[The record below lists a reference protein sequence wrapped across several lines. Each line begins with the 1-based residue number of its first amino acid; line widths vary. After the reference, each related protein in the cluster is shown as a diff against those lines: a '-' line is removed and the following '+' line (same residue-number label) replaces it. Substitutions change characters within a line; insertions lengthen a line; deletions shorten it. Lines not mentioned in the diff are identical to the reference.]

1 MLRRFARFL
10 LRSMVVVLVA
20 WGTVAV
26 AAETVSRR
34 GKPRGEMIAVGGH
47 RLRLV
52 CEGPRT
58 ALPVVWMEAGAFS
71 GAADFSAIQQKLTAR
86 GYRSCAY
93 DRAGMGYS
101 DVGPGPRDGDA
112 IVRDLSALMAASGEP
127 GPYILMGHSMAGLY
141 LRQFAASNPDKVA
154 GLVLLDAVTPELLG
168 QPGVASF
175 ASRFESVAKL
185 GAVAGSVGLTK
196 PFYWWGDRIGLPP
209 EGKAEKRRG
218 FISGRQSRAA
228 HAEVQGWRAA
238 ASQAL
243 AAGAL
248 RPEWPVAVI
257 TAAPSA
263 PSSQA
268 TASRRFAG
276 WAEMRLAPARGSRWP
291 MIEAIPGA
299 NHRTMLGLTYGD
311 RAVAGVEHVL
321 QSVERQGQPT
331 TE

>member
-1 MLRRFARFL
+1 MLRRFARFA
-10 LRSMVVVLVA
+10 LRSTVAVLVA

-26 AAETVSRR
+26 AAEAVSRR
-34 GKPRGEMIAVGGH
+34 GGPRGEMIDVGGH

-58 ALPVVWMEAGAFS
+58 ARPVVWMEAGGFS
-71 GAADFSAIQQKLTAR
+71 GAADFSAIQQKLTAK

-101 DVGPGPRDGDA
+101 DAAGSGARDGDA

-127 GPYILMGHSMAGLY
+127 GPYVLMGHSMAGLY

-168 QPGVASF
+168 QPGVERF
-175 ASRFESVAKL
+175 ASRFQSIAQL

-196 PFYWWGDRIGLPP
+196 PLYWWGDRIGLPP
-209 EGKAEKRRG
+209 QGKAEKRRG
-218 FISGRQSRAA
+218 FISGRQSRTAY
-228 HAEVQGWRAA
+228 AEVQGWRAA
-238 ASQAL
+238 ATQAL
-243 AAGAL
+243 AAGPL

-257 TAAPSA
+257 TAAPSTPA
-263 PSSQA
+263 QA
-268 TASRRFAG
+268 TAPRRFAG

-291 MIEAIPGA
+291 MIEAVSGA
-299 NHRTMLGLTYGD
+299 NHRTLLGLTYGD
-311 RAVAGVEHVL
+311 RAVEGVEHVRRSL
-321 QSVERQGQPT
+321 EGEATAS
-331 TE
+331 